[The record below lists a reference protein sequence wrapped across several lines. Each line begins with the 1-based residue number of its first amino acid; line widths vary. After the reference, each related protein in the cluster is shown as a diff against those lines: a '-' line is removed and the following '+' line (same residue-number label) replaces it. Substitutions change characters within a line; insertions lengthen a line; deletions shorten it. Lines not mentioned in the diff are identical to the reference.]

1 MEREKP
7 IQVALRLPPVL
18 HARLRDLAERE
29 RRSLHAQ
36 ILYMLERFIAEDEAD
51 ERRPAAERR

>member
-29 RRSLHAQ
+29 RRSLHGQ
-36 ILYMLERFIAEDEAD
+36 ILFVLERYVAEDEAD
-51 ERRPAAERR
+51 ERRPATERR